1 MLHWRGEGE
10 VARGIRLRHFAE
22 VSRSVDDVIDL
33 MGSLMRYGRNMEIFG
48 EDEPADYLYK
58 VVRGTVRIAK
68 LMSDGRRQ
76 INAFY
81 LPGDIIGLDSLGA
94 EHLFEDRVDRV
105 ARDLHLPPLLDVDA
119 GRHAAA
125 AHDALQRHRLIQ
137 RALRGIF

>member
-58 VVRGTVRIAK
+58 VVR
-68 LMSDGRRQ
+68 RRRSHRQ
-76 INAFY
+76 AHERWAPADQRL
-81 LPGDIIGLDSLGA
+81 LP
-94 EHLFEDRVDRV
+94 
-105 ARDLHLPPLLDVDA
+105 A
-119 GRHAAA
+119 GRHVWARDRRRCIAIRRSRSA
-125 AHDALQRHRLIQ
+125 TAKS
-137 RALRGIF
+137 